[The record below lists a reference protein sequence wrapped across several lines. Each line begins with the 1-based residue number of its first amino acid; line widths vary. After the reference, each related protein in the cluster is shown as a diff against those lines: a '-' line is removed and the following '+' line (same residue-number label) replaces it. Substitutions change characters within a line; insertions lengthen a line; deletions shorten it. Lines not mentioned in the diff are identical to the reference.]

1 MKKLIKIKYAFTL
14 MASFLAAA
22 AQAASFLI
30 PDVANEYT
38 IKVIAE
44 CNSEQCEGPA
54 EIHITKKNG
63 GLVQTLKT
71 PDLAVYLNANK
82 KLPANHTVLY
92 SDQSAVV
99 ADDFNF
105 DGTTDIAIRNG
116 NNSAYGGPSYDV
128 YVYNISKRK
137 FVLSDELTELAT
149 SKLGMFSVD
158 KARKRLITFEKSGC
172 CWHQTT
178 HYAVSP
184 GRGLYV
190 VYSLVEAATSDGKN
204 VEVTTSS
211 LVGKKMKSSTKLYPV
226 DSYYK

>member
-1 MKKLIKIKYAFTL
+1 MKLLIQTQFALSVCLF
-14 MASFLAAA
+14 AAA

-54 EIHITKKNG
+54 EIHITKKNA

-71 PDLAVYLNANK
+71 PDLAVYLNANG

-105 DGTTDIAIRNG
+105 DGSTDIAIRNG

-178 HYAVSP
+178 HYAISP

-190 VYSLVEAATSDGKN
+190 VYSLVEAATSNGKN